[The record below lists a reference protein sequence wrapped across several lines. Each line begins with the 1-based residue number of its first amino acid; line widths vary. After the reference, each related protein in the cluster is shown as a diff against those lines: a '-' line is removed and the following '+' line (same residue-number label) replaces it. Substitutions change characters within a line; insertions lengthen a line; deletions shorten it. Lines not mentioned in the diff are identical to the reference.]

1 MYLVSVNLIIREGE
15 EYIRFLNSH
24 FSEIEK
30 KYKSTLKFEYF
41 MYENDSRDRT
51 EKEIRI
57 FYENRSGKYLCEKV
71 PNSKMMSGISIDR
84 GTTMA
89 KFRNKLK
96 KHHGRLKSD
105 FVLFINCDTIFLQSS
120 IMSMINSLLADRNTS
135 MVTGYPICYG
145 SYFEENETNHY
156 YDSLALVT
164 KNNIS
169 YAQTGNSC
177 VFSKCAR
184 CKIYRHINNIN
195 IPENELLDNK
205 SVVNVKSAFGGF
217 ALIKTNVYNIVEWG
231 ESVCEHH
238 SFCENVRKFGNII
251 IDPNIKFFTTS
262 KRYSLKYKL
271 IQRILAN
278 LVKNDK
284 LVEKIKDDNIEYSSD
299 DDEDKGEDEDEDKD
313 EDSNID
319 KNIIKEPLI
328 ETNKEEE
335 RTIVIS
341 SIFEN
346 DVDDPVLQKSN
357 AEKTKV
363 VVKNSLFD
371 QLYSINRFGDNE
383 MQETILPVEE
393 ETLIL
398 IEDLD
403 LNVEVENKKQDE
415 IPQLID
421 LLDFCESKPEP
432 KTTNFEKLS
441 KFPTIHLTSPETIP
455 TIHLTSPET
464 LPTIHLICPEKLKI
478 IPNLYE
484 YVDQID

>member
-51 EKEIRI
+51 EKEMGI
-57 FYENRSGKYLCEKV
+57 FYANRSGKYLCESV
-71 PNSKMMSGISIDR
+71 PSSKMMSGISIDR
-84 GTTMA
+84 GATMA

-105 FVLFINCDTIFLQSS
+105 FVLFINCDTIFLPSS
-120 IMSMINSLLADRNTS
+120 IISMINSLLADRNTS

-145 SYFEENETNHY
+145 SYFHENETNHY

-217 ALIKTNVYNIVEWG
+217 ALIKTSVYNIVEWG

-251 IDPNIKFFTTS
+251 IDPNIKFFTTN

-284 LVEKIKDDNIEYSSD
+284 LVEKIKDDKFEYSSD
-299 DDEDKGEDEDEDKD
+299 DDEYEDEDED

-357 AEKTKV
+357 AEKIKV

-371 QLYSINRFGDNE
+371 QLYSINRFGDND
-383 MQETILPVEE
+383 MQEPEIKETILPVEE
-393 ETLIL
+393 EILLL

-403 LNVEVENKKQDE
+403 LNVEVKNEKQDKT
-415 IPQLID
+415 PQLIDLD

-432 KTTNFEKLS
+432 RTGNFDELPMITLKA
-441 KFPTIHLTSPETIP
+441 PET
-455 TIHLTSPET
+455 
-464 LPTIHLICPEKLKI
+464 LKI

-484 YVDQID
+484 